1 MELGHHYQEQA
12 QCRERLSQGQAGR
25 EPQQAAGTGGGQH
38 RCQLCNY
45 SSEFRNLYLQHIKT
59 KRHLERQAAAGL
71 EEQEQEV
78 SQELQEVRL
87 AMEQG
92 KQDGEECVDTKSEL
106 ELHLEQ
112 NTRLVDHQESFK
124 VGTQQELELAKVKQ
138 ERLLQAAAK
147 EQQGLPVV
155 PASSHGIVVSLGR
168 GALGLGGGRSMAR
181 SVSLVREG
189 VTSSGRRVVPK

>member
-12 QCRERLSQGQAGR
+12 QCRERLSQGQGGR

-71 EEQEQEV
+71 QEQEVRQELQEQEVSQELQEQEV

-92 KQDGEECVDTKSEL
+92 KQDGEEGMDMKPEPDMDMEKKTKL
-106 ELHLEQ
+106 FD
-112 NTRLVDHQESFK
+112 RQENLK
-124 VGTQQELELAKVKQ
+124 LCTQQQELEPGKVNQ
-138 ERLLQAAAK
+138 VISYLIV
-147 EQQGLPVV
+147 G
-155 PASSHGIVVSLGR
+155 PAYL
-168 GALGLGGGRSMAR
+168 
-181 SVSLVREG
+181 
-189 VTSSGRRVVPK
+189 